1 MESDQ
6 EVKLMSYTFI
16 GRKYTTIVSTNDNKA
31 ANIDAKRN
39 FDSMRKYWNKNKMA
53 NIDAKRNFDSMR
65 RDWNKNKIN
74 ELENNSF
81 NFRKKREW
89 RNVDIMG
96 IVKSRQI
103 HFWKNRECKERG
115 SW

>member
-39 FDSMRKYWNKNKMA
+39 FDSMRKY
-53 NIDAKRNFDSMR
+53 
-65 RDWNKNKIN
+65 
-74 ELENNSF
+74 
-81 NFRKKREW
+81 
-89 RNVDIMG
+89 
-96 IVKSRQI
+96 
-103 HFWKNRECKERG
+103 
-115 SW
+115 